1 MFSRC
6 FAEMPVFSNLN
17 ATKLDIT
24 IIVEH
29 NKNVLILEV
38 GCCFDSKSR
47 GLLNKAGKI
56 SPSCTTN
63 IWPWLQLQKKSQY
76 LVFIFGSLH
85 TCIGLSL
92 GVSG

>member
-63 IWPWLQLQKKSQY
+63 ICPWLQINICY
-76 LVFIFGSLH
+76 LSLTAWA
-85 TCIGLSL
+85 TCIGLL
-92 GVSG
+92 LWV